1 MTDASSHRILALTSW
16 RGIFALGVVLFH
28 SGESLFMELATGGVV
43 GFFVMSGFLVRMWH
57 DPAQISGK
65 RHRYFFLKRALRIY
79 PLHWLALALLLAE
92 CVLLHM
98 PLTYGN
104 WSFLLP
110 NLLLLQ
116 SYVPR
121 EEVFFSFNTP
131 SWFLCDLLLC
141 YLCYPWVA
149 RWLGKLGLRAQVLLV
164 CALTAV
170 YAAVMGTVTDKNLV
184 TYTHVFPLLRLY
196 EFGIGIVACHAYT
209 ALLPRVREKN
219 WGFAK
224 ATLVEAL
231 PVALWIGLMVFSHTW
246 DYPHKDNFNDS
257 VMWELPMALLL
268 TATALCA
275 GSEGAIGRVL
285 RCRPLVWLGELSFEM
300 FLLHFVSGPVFT
312 YFVGPLFG
320 HFGIMVYDYY
330 AVGQLPILLAMSYAM
345 HRWFT
350 RPVFAWAARV
360 AS

>member
-1 MTDASSHRILALTSW
+1 MTDSASRRILALTSW

-28 SGESLFMELATGGVV
+28 SGEKMFMELATGGVV
-43 GFFVMSGFLVRMWH
+43 GFFVMSGFLLRMWH
-57 DPAQISGK
+57 GPAQLRGA
-65 RHRYFFLKRALRIY
+65 RHRSFFLMRALRIY

-92 CVLLHM
+92 CLALHM

-104 WSFLLP
+104 WGALLP

-116 SYVPR
+116 SYVPC
-121 EEVFFSFNTP
+121 EQVFFSFNTP

-149 RWLGKLGLRAQVLLV
+149 RWLGRLRLGAQVLLE
-164 CALTAV
+164 CALMGV
-170 YAAVMGTVTDKNLV
+170 YAAVMSTVTDKAMV

-209 ALLPRVREKN
+209 ALLPSVREKCR
-219 WGFAK
+219 GFAK
-224 ATLVEAL
+224 STLVEAL
-231 PVALWIGLMVFSHTW
+231 PVALWLGLMAFSHSW
-246 DYPHKDNFNDS
+246 DYPYKDNFNDS
-257 VMWELPMALLL
+257 LMWELPMALLV
-268 TATALCA
+268 TAAALCA
-275 GSEGAIGRVL
+275 GREGAIGRVL
-285 RCRPLVWLGELSFEM
+285 LWTPLVWMGEMSFEM

-350 RPVFAWAARV
+350 RPLFAWAARV
-360 AS
+360 SS